1 MKKISFLA
9 FILLFVVGILMIC
22 TSDTGFV
29 GTSFSANLAGGI
41 IAFFSGIWLT
51 ISVYFYLKK
60 E

>member
-1 MKKISFLA
+1 MKNIFLA

-29 GTSFSANLAGGI
+29 GTSFSESCRWDYSFL
-41 IAFFSGIWLT
+41 FWYLLT
-51 ISVYFYLKK
+51 ISVYFYLK